1 MDSAP
6 SPLANSVIFIC
17 MHSQCDF
24 EDNHRHF
31 KFCWFA
37 DEHITSKVDE
47 SILQILIYHSA
58 LKTAGKFICSWD

>member
-37 DEHITSKVDE
+37 DEHITSKVDQTKKKLE
-47 SILQILIYHSA
+47 EE
-58 LKTAGKFICSWD
+58 